1 MATNLAYGY
10 LDESPSL
17 HDEAIFFCIGV
28 ILTEEQNS
36 KPFANIFKKARK
48 TLKRKK
54 IIVPEVKFSRSID
67 KVRKQVLEAII
78 KQGVKIVVLAVDSQN
93 RRIAD
98 TPENY
103 GIVVGFAASE
113 SLRQYPAL
121 ALTIDKKFT
130 READNREMEDT
141 ALRVASRQVKKG
153 ILSFRPPANSQS
165 EVLIQAADFIAGA
178 MNYKYNL
185 NDPSYWEIIKGSIV
199 SEKKDKWTEMKA
211 TTKKE

>member
-1 MATNLAYGY
+1 MWNCGDTIQHSIPFEFKIKLPPPRLRRNIVERDYLGRIIHSQVNVYMTAKLAYGY

-78 KQGVKIVVLAVDSQN
+78 KQGVKIVVLAFQ
-93 RRIAD
+93 
-98 TPENY
+98 T
-103 GIVVGFAASE
+103 
-113 SLRQYPAL
+113 
-121 ALTIDKKFT
+121 
-130 READNREMEDT
+130 
-141 ALRVASRQVKKG
+141 
-153 ILSFRPPANSQS
+153 
-165 EVLIQAADFIAGA
+165 
-178 MNYKYNL
+178 
-185 NDPSYWEIIKGSIV
+185 
-199 SEKKDKWTEMKA
+199 
-211 TTKKE
+211 